1 LSNSHR
7 SDNWV
12 SMNLRHVAALAL
24 VVLAGCGTGMSSLH
38 GAGWQ
43 MMLLPSSG
51 DSAHTTL
58 NPNAPLSSWRPFPQ
72 GPYPSNEFCQRA
84 IRTEVEADRREGWP
98 SASNFGFQMAQ
109 CMATDDPRLKVK

>member
-1 LSNSHR
+1 
-7 SDNWV
+7 
-12 SMNLRHVAALAL
+12 
-24 VVLAGCGTGMSSLH
+24 
-38 GAGWQ
+38 
-43 MMLLPSSG
+43 MMLPPSSG

-109 CMATDDPRLKVK
+109 CIATDDPRLKEK